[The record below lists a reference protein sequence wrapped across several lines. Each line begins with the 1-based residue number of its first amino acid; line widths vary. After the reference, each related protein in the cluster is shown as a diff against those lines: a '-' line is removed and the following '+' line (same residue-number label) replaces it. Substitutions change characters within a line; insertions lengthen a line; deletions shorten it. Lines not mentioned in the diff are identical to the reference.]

1 VNDLLT
7 SLGRAVEGSSPVVGL
22 CAALIWGILSILLSP
37 CHLASIPLLVGYI
50 SKDPEVSPKRAFR
63 ISASFAAGVLVA
75 VSALGIITL
84 SAGRIAGDI
93 GKPGG
98 IILAILLMLFG
109 LNLMEVFAL
118 PAPRVAM
125 PGRRRSGLLGSALY
139 GLVFGAAAGP
149 CTFAFIAP
157 LLGVVLAAQAVRPAL
172 SAAMLGCFVIGHC
185 GVIVAAGTFS
195 GTVGKLLN
203 WNEKSRVLVILRR
216 VAGAL
221 VILAGIYLLRRAA

>member
-1 VNDLLT
+1 VSEFLT
-7 SLGRAVEGSSPVVGL
+7 GLGRAVEGSSPVVGL
-22 CAALIWGILSILLSP
+22 AAAMVWGMLSILLSP

-50 SKDPEVSPKRAFR
+50 SKDPETSTRKAFR

-75 VSALGIITL
+75 VSALGVITL
-84 SAGRIAGDI
+84 SAGRIAGDM

-98 IILAILLMLFG
+98 IILAVLLMLFG
-109 LNLMEVFAL
+109 LNLMEVFTL

-157 LLGVVLAAQAVRPAL
+157 LLGVVLAAQAVRPVL
-172 SAAMLGCFVIGHC
+172 SAAMMGCFAIGHC

-195 GTVGKLLN
+195 GTACRLLS
-203 WNEKSRVLVILRR
+203 WNEKSRALAILRR
-216 VAGAL
+216 AAGAL
-221 VILAGIYLLRRAA
+221 VILAGIYMLQKAI